1 MGAVEDVAELDDFAA
16 CGIQRAD
23 DIRERFVPTFYFGCE
38 ADDRMTAVAFDS
50 RLNHFGAKLNA
61 MFSSDIGHWDV
72 TDMKGVVAQ
81 SYGLVQRGLL
91 THRDYRA
98 FMFANAARLHGG
110 MNPSFFCRH
119 GSRRSRGEGVTRR
132 GRQRRR
138 AMSKARLKN
147 GLPAR
152 KVKPP
157 PSRLRTS
164 CCQSA
169 DAVASRSG
177 AAVLR
182 RC

>member
-1 MGAVEDVAELDDFAA
+1 MAELDDFAA
-16 CGIQRAD
+16 CGIRRAD

-110 MNPSFFCRH
+110 MNPSFFAGTVVEEAAAKVLRGGPPKAARH
-119 GSRRSRGEGVTRR
+119 
-132 GRQRRR
+132 
-138 AMSKARLKN
+138 
-147 GLPAR
+147 
-152 KVKPP
+152 
-157 PSRLRTS
+157 
-164 CCQSA
+164 
-169 DAVASRSG
+169 VAS
-177 AAVLR
+177 AA
-182 RC
+182 